1 MAATTILPNLIV
13 SGAMS
18 PRCQSCVNFRAS
30 LSVRAEFFSEC
41 SPSHC
46 SALRKVATPKLRHNR
61 LQFRL
66 LRCRC
71 AAFKPVQVEE
81 GSKNE
86 QTDDE
91 EEDDY
96 PLWMEED
103 DPTWPEGEDDG
114 YGFQVSQ
121 FFEKWGN
128 VKVKNVEE
136 DGKIIEEEEG
146 KIDDEDE
153 GDADL
158 SLKWE
163 QEEYQWIV
171 REINFL
177 EWDLVALQ
185 DPTPLIV
192 LGFERYGSSGVDGW
206 ALLKELETMVKR
218 IIDSRKYPVRAVKL
232 DVNIE
237 ADLAAALKIKT
248 IPTLL
253 FINAGKLVYRM
264 TGVKSADE
272 LLQITS
278 HLFYHSTKPA
288 CMGDDKTSES
298 VANMR

>member
-1 MAATTILPNLIV
+1 MAAAAILPNFIV
-13 SGAMS
+13 SGARG
-18 PRCQSCVNFRAS
+18 PRCQSCENFRAS
-30 LSVRAEFFSEC
+30 LPVRAEFFSEC
-41 SPSHC
+41 SPSRS
-46 SALRKVATPKLRHNR
+46 SALRMVATPKLRHNR
-61 LQFRL
+61 VQFRM
-66 LRCRC
+66 LRYRC
-71 AAFKPVQVEE
+71 AASKPVQVED
-81 GSKNE
+81 SRNE
-86 QTDDE
+86 QTDDD

-96 PLWMEED
+96 PMFMEED

-121 FFEKWGN
+121 FFEKWGK
-128 VKVKNVEE
+128 VKVKNVDD
-136 DGKIIEEEEG
+136 DGKIIEDEEG
-146 KIDDEDE
+146 KTDDDDE
-153 GDADL
+153 GDTDL

-206 ALLKELETMVKR
+206 ALLKELETMIKR

-237 ADLAAALKIKT
+237 ADLAAALKMKT
-248 IPTLL
+248 VPTLL

-278 HLFYHSTKPA
+278 HLFYHSTKPS
-288 CMGDDKTSES
+288 CMADDKTSES
-298 VANMR
+298 VANMQ